1 LFLDIVDENAKSGT
15 RQNAEKNHAKEKRG
29 EKSITDLLARK
40 EVMEKAR
47 KELPYTFQGKSM
59 RNAGMQNESKWSS
72 NVQYSSHGWEQLC
85 PEPCDS

>member
-1 LFLDIVDENAKSGT
+1 LFLDIVGENAKSGT
-15 RQNAEKNHAKEKRG
+15 REDIEKNNAKDKRG

-59 RNAGMQNESKWSS
+59 RNTDMQNKSK
-72 NVQYSSHGWEQLC
+72 
-85 PEPCDS
+85 